1 MPEIIGSLGS
11 VLSSGGAN
19 PLMSLLS
26 LGSSGAG
33 AIGNIFTD
41 IQRQQQ
47 INKLNSLDNPATL
60 SKEVAQATQP
70 LSSGLVQSV
79 GNQVS
84 GSLAEQ
90 GLSQA
95 PGIQATELAQAL
107 APFQQQNQ
115 NTALQLVLQQLG
127 IPMSIIQGLGSNSN
141 LSPLFALLMRQ
152 NNPGGTP
159 GATPPTFAIPP
170 EYSGGNSSDYTSS
183 PSVVTDSP
191 IDFGFGFSG
200 ANA

>member
-1 MPEIIGSLGS
+1 MPEILGAFSS

-33 AIGNIFTD
+33 IIGNIGTD

-47 INKLNSLDNPATL
+47 INKLNALDNPATL
-60 SKEVAQATQP
+60 SKEVAEATQP
-70 LSSGLVQSV
+70 LNSGLVQSV
-79 GNQVS
+79 TNQVS
-84 GSLAEQ
+84 GNLAEQ

-115 NTALQLVLQQLG
+115 NTAMQLVLQQLG
-127 IPMSIIQGLGSNSN
+127 IPLSIIQSLPQNSN

-152 NNPGGTP
+152 NNPGG
-159 GATPPTFAIPP
+159 GGSGITPPIPSD
-170 EYSGGNSSDYTSS
+170 YTGGGSSDYTSS
-183 PSVVTDSP
+183 PSVITDSP
-191 IDFGFGFSG
+191 IDFGFGFDG